1 MSVIAPTFK
10 FSEFV
15 KSILDNAFWI
25 LLIFTLVGIPA
36 VQIAL
41 FYIEMPVINGEL
53 LTPFLALTW
62 LADPSRT
69 LPILKAFMNT
79 DLFRIA
85 AFPGFVFAALIAAAT
100 IFV

>member
-1 MSVIAPTFK
+1 MSVIAPNFK

-53 LTPFLALTW
+53 LTP
-62 LADPSRT
+62 
-69 LPILKAFMNT
+69 
-79 DLFRIA
+79 
-85 AFPGFVFAALIAAAT
+85 
-100 IFV
+100 

>member
-1 MSVIAPTFK
+1 MSVIAPNFK

-15 KSILDNAFWI
+15 KSILDNVFWI
-25 LLIFTLVGIPA
+25 LLIFVLIGLPA
-36 VQIAL
+36 VFIIL

-69 LPILKAFMNT
+69 LPILKAFMTT
-79 DLFRIA
+79 DLFKIGRVLEGSA
-85 AFPGFVFAALIAAAT
+85 NHVNARNGVS
-100 IFV
+100 